1 MLTLLFGLLML
12 VLGVLELYLTKQAV
26 KTYERYNQ
34 SHATPFKLW
43 GVSYGYYIGA
53 ALILLSLG
61 PIITGISSIIYKN
74 DRESLSGT
82 FPGRFLIVYVAIEYL
97 VPRV

>member
-12 VLGVLELYLTKQAV
+12 VLGVL
-26 KTYERYNQ
+26 YNQ

-61 PIITGISSIIYKN
+61 PIITGISSII
-74 DRESLSGT
+74 
-82 FPGRFLIVYVAIEYL
+82 
-97 VPRV
+97 